1 MRQAYQASPPL
12 SPTSQAHALRPR
24 FDGPRG
30 TLGRPP
36 ATVARHLWTE
46 QECSAA
52 LEAKA
57 APIQSTTGHAWK
69 WGGERDAQPC
79 LIATGQSQSDTSNT
93 SMDSTDT
100 ATMHNHE
107 GVHPAGTHSN
117 PIPSSVLT
125 KPTWPLT
132 PPIPPQSAP
141 QEGSMSRPLASSLL
155 TPPKHLHSH
164 ISYAERTPSA
174 HFYETPQGNKMTF
187 VPTAQTPNPSQ
198 AHPKAGLTAPQGA
211 SLPPTI
217 QQAAAATAAAATQA
231 ASGLRNRRRASSVD
245 RQGRTGV
252 ASGRVDKARSSRFR
266 GVTKHRRSGRW
277 EAHIWVKEL
286 GRQVYLGGYEHE
298 EHAAEAYDVAA
309 LKCKGF
315 RVKTNFDA
323 DRYSDL
329 TECMDSISLEELIMA
344 VRRQSQGFS
353 RGTSAYRGVTHHPS
367 GRWEA
372 RIGIP
377 GSKHIYLGLFNQEK
391 EAAQAYDRALVRLR
405 GMAAATNFALSDY
418 RLDLAEYHK
427 MQTAVL
433 QSDKDLPA
441 LLGNG
446 HNYERWIK
454 HGSGADDVMTKS
466 NSNDSDEPLPVGT
479 AAGVGGLLRA
489 RVGRKSRSRSRSRS
503 PPGDGSDAQTDQEH
517 HDSADGD
524 HDEPGDWPEAGV
536 PHKTRSGRTVIS
548 PKSSGGQ

>member
-1 MRQAYQASPPL
+1 
-12 SPTSQAHALRPR
+12 
-24 FDGPRG
+24 
-30 TLGRPP
+30 
-36 ATVARHLWTE
+36 
-46 QECSAA
+46 
-52 LEAKA
+52 
-57 APIQSTTGHAWK
+57 
-69 WGGERDAQPC
+69 
-79 LIATGQSQSDTSNT
+79 
-93 SMDSTDT
+93 
-100 ATMHNHE
+100 MHNRE

-117 PIPSSVLT
+117 PIPSSVLS
-125 KPTWPLT
+125 KPIWSTF
-132 PPIPPQSAP
+132 PQSAP
-141 QEGSMSRPLASSLL
+141 QEGSISRPLSSSIL
-155 TPPKHLHSH
+155 TAPNHPHPH
-164 ISYAERTPSA
+164 ISYADRTASG
-174 HFYETPQGNKMTF
+174 HFYETPHGNKMTF

-198 AHPKAGLTAPQGA
+198 AHPKAGLPAPQGA

-217 QQAAAATAAAATQA
+217 QQAAAATAAAATAAAATQA
-231 ASGLRNRRRASSVD
+231 ASGLRNRPRTSSVD
-245 RQGRTGV
+245 RQGRSGV
-252 ASGRVDKARSSRFR
+252 AAGRVDKARSSRFR

-286 GRQVYLGGYEHE
+286 GRQVDLGGYEHE

-427 MQTAVL
+427 MQQLDKAVL

-454 HGSGADDVMTKS
+454 HGSGPDDVMT
-466 NSNDSDEPLPVGT
+466 NSNDSDEPLPVG
-479 AAGVGGLLRA
+479 AAAV
-489 RVGRKSRSRSRSRS
+489 
-503 PPGDGSDAQTDQEH
+503 TDQEH
-517 HDSADGD
+517 HGSGDGND
-524 HDEPGDWPEAGV
+524 NEPGDWPDHDSGL
-536 PHKTRSGRTVIS
+536 PHETRSGRN
-548 PKSSGGQ
+548 PKPGCGR